1 MRVPALVVA
10 AGFLAAPVAASAA
23 DVGGFVL
30 VKAGATQGRDDAP
43 LSLPGV
49 DFDSRALETAAVV
62 DGHIRGL
69 RFRLRA
75 EAFGDPQSGW
85 PDRSDIR
92 LKELSYGWRLN
103 PAWSLSI
110 GKQQRAWGSALSA
123 QPLGFFRFDTD
134 LTDTLD
140 SEGRIEGLPMVVATR
155 LGEKLNFE
163 AIVSDPLSNDDPL
176 KTLNN
181 RQVAIRLS
189 GDPAPRLNAS
199 LILRQRS
206 GAPLGVGGSATYA
219 VGAVEVHVDAF
230 YGPPQARYV
239 YAGFSDPAPVL
250 HAGNPFMLEKSGP
263 ASLRTVVGFT
273 WTPTQE
279 IGFQAE
285 WSHRGDG
292 VSGGDWDRYLAG
304 LDLHRATLATP
315 RFGQGFQNLAWDLT
329 ASRTG
334 RSDHLLVM
342 ASLTRQTS
350 SYRILSTV
358 SLADGSAFTSLSAGW
373 TLPYRV
379 NLGLGLTAFSGG
391 SRTELG
397 VIPIRGSAYVSLSRA
412 FW

>member
-1 MRVPALVVA
+1 MRPLGLVLA
-10 AGFLAAPVAASAA
+10 ASLLAAPAAASAA

-49 DFDSRALETAAVV
+49 DFDSRSLETAAVV

-92 LKELSYGWRLN
+92 LKELSYGWRLDE
-103 PAWSLSI
+103 AWSLSI

-123 QPLGFFRFDTD
+123 QPLGFFRSDTD

-155 LGEKLNFE
+155 LGEKVNFE
-163 AIVSDPLSNDDPL
+163 AIISDPLSDSDPL

-181 RQVAIRLS
+181 RQIAVRLS

-219 VGAVEVHVDAF
+219 AGAIELHADAF

-239 YAGFSDPAPVL
+239 YAGFSDPTPVL
-250 HAGNPFMLEKSGP
+250 HTGNPFILEKHGP
-263 ASLRTVVGFT
+263 ASLRTVIGVT

-279 IGFQAE
+279 LGFQAE
-285 WSHRGDG
+285 WSLRGDG
-292 VSGGDWDRYLAG
+292 VTGDDWNRYLAG
-304 LDLHRATLATP
+304 LDLHRAALATP
-315 RFGQGFQNLAWDLT
+315 RFGQGFQNLAWDLS
-329 ASRTG
+329 AARAGRT
-334 RSDHLLVM
+334 DHLLAM

-350 SYRILSTV
+350 SYRILTSV

-373 TLPYRV
+373 TLPYRI
-379 NLGLGLTAFSGG
+379 NLSLGLSAFSGG
-391 SRTELG
+391 ARTELG
-397 VIPIRGSAYVSLSRA
+397 VIPIKGSAYVSLSRA
-412 FW
+412 F